1 MPNNNYYLYV
11 SSKNRQSTEDINNFN
26 VFLTNQLYIGKN
38 QGLNVSV
45 VGFSMLNSMYNVNSN
60 NNNFQLEERDLSNN
74 LLSTTNLYISNGNY
88 NAYSLRDHLNQQL
101 SSKINVYYN
110 SPTNTYKFTNLI
122 SNKRFY
128 INPINSQK
136 FLGLSNKTEI
146 TTVGVSGSFIN
157 LVNYSQVIIK
167 CPSLDFEDKVQD
179 NINQTKEMGM
189 SSILFMVDKQDV
201 QPFQMITYK
210 NEDGNNNFNYNIMN
224 KALVSLNFQLYNE
237 NNEIIRDA
245 SDYFLTLKFT
255 LFERYEPIFKDIGMR
270 SLSLLD
276 DIHFT
281 LLNILFKR
289 QASPPARVM

>member
-11 SSKNRQSTEDINNFN
+11 NSKNRQSNEDVNNFS
-26 VFLTNQLYIGKN
+26 VFLTNQLFIGRN

-60 NNNFQLEERDLSNN
+60 NNYYQLEERDLNNN
-74 LLSTTNLYISNGNY
+74 LISTTNLYINNGNY
-88 NAYSLRDHLNQQL
+88 NAYSLRDYLNQQL
-101 SSKINVYYN
+101 TSKINIDYN
-110 SPTNTYKFTNLI
+110 SPTNTYKFTNI
-122 SNKRFY
+122 TANKRFY
-128 INPINSQK
+128 INPINSHK

-146 TTVGVSGSFIN
+146 TTAGINGSFIN

-189 SSILFMVDKQDV
+189 SSILFMIDKQDV
-201 QPFQMITYK
+201 QPFQMIVYK

-224 KALVSLNFQLYNE
+224 RILVSLNFQLYNE
-237 NNEIIRDA
+237 NNEIIKDA

-255 LFERYEPIFKDIGMR
+255 LFERYDDIYKDIGFR

-276 DIHFT
+276 DIQFT

-289 QASPPARVM
+289 DRTLL

>member
-11 SSKNRQSTEDINNFN
+11 SSKNRQSTEDIYNFN
-26 VFLTNQLYIGKN
+26 VFLTNQLYLGKN

-45 VGFSMLNSMYNVNSN
+45 VGFSMLNSMYNINSN
-60 NNNFQLEERDLSNN
+60 NNNYRLEERDLSNN
-74 LLSTTNLYISNGNY
+74 ILSTTDLYISNGNY

-101 SSKINVYYN
+101 SSKINVDYN
-110 SPTNTYKFTNLI
+110 SPTNTYKFTNLTA
-122 SNKRFY
+122 NRRFY
-128 INPINSQK
+128 INPISSQK

-146 TTVGVSGSFIN
+146 PTSGINGSFIN
-157 LVNYSQVIIK
+157 LVNYSQIIIK

-224 KALVSLNFQLYNE
+224 RALVSLNFQLYNE

-255 LFERYEPIFKDIGMR
+255 LFDRYEPVFKDIGVQ

-289 QASPPARVM
+289 NKSLIS

>member
-45 VGFSMLNSMYNVNSN
+45 AGFSMLNSMYNVNSN
-60 NNNFQLEERDLSNN
+60 NNNYQLDERDLSNN
-74 LLSTTNLYISNGNY
+74 LLSTTNLYISSGNY
-88 NAYSLRDHLNQQL
+88 NAYSLRDHLNQQMT
-101 SSKINVYYN
+101 SKINVEYN
-110 SPTNTYKFTNLI
+110 PPTNTYKFTNL
-122 SNKRFY
+122 SANKRYY

-146 TTVGVSGSFIN
+146 TTVGVNGSFIN

-189 SSILFMVDKQDV
+189 SSILFMIDKQDV

-255 LFERYEPIFKDIGMR
+255 LFERYEPVFKDIGMR

-281 LLNILFKR
+281 LLNILFKKGKS
-289 QASPPARVM
+289 QPLL

>member
-88 NAYSLRDHLNQQL
+88 NAYSLRDHLNQQMT
-101 SSKINVYYN
+101 SKISVDYN
-110 SPTNTYKFTNLI
+110 PPTNTYKFTN
-122 SNKRFY
+122 STANKRYY
-128 INPINSQK
+128 INPVNSQK

-146 TTVGVSGSFIN
+146 TTVGVNGSFIN

-189 SSILFMVDKQDV
+189 SSILFMVDKQDI

-255 LFERYEPIFKDIGMR
+255 LFERYEPVFKDIGMR

-289 QASPPARVM
+289 GKSLM